1 MIWEYKTSR
10 LSQQLNVLVWR
21 PVPSIPQA
29 CVYAS
34 ASTVRELLKRAK
46 VCVILLPLGS
56 STAPCTLQ
64 TSGKVCKMNEWAAT
78 EKPSYLMVPSI
89 SPSAPLWCT
98 QWLINYG
105 WEWRLWNRSDVGI
118 ITPCVCMIISRLLK
132 MDKAAI
138 IGLQPTRNLRGSRWS
153 IWAFSVL

>member
-10 LSQQLNVLVWR
+10 LSQQLNFLVWR
-21 PVPSIPQA
+21 PVPSTPQA

-34 ASTVRELLKRAK
+34 ASTVVSCSRGPRYVWSFCFWGLALRPARCRHWGRSVKW
-46 VCVILLPLGS
+46 
-56 STAPCTLQ
+56 
-64 TSGKVCKMNEWAAT
+64 MNEQQQKSHPTWRSLPSLLQLPSDAPSGLLIMDGNGGSET
-78 EKPSYLMVPSI
+78 E
-89 SPSAPLWCT
+89 A
-98 QWLINYG
+98 
-105 WEWRLWNRSDVGI
+105 DVGI